1 MKKFWL
7 FLGRNPLSGV
17 LGRGRILR
25 FWNLS
30 SFWTVLL
37 FRAIC
42 EPTFPIALLY
52 GSTSKPEAIT
62 RITTASSRDR
72 ERQERG
78 ASTLPAPREQHA
90 STGTVTAKSAIINA
104 ITHNLG

>member
-7 FLGRNPLSGV
+7 FLRANPLSGV
-17 LGRGRILR
+17 LGRERVLR

-42 EPTFPIALLY
+42 EPTFPIALLMAPHQNQSY
-52 GSTSKPEAIT
+52 YQDNNREY
-62 RITTASSRDR
+62 RDR
-72 ERQERG
+72 ERQERERQRYQRQE
-78 ASTLPAPREQHA
+78 SEP
-90 STGTVTAKSAIINA
+90 STGTVTAKTAIINA